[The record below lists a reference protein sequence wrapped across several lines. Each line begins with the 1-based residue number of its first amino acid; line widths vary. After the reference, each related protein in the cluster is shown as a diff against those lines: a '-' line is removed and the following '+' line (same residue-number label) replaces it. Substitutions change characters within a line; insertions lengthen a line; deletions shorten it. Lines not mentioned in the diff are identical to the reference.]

1 MPKRARLQSLRAYT
15 TLTLYGNHVRGCL
28 FLNVSGMLVSRA
40 QARRSPNSRTAFIAL
55 SQRTHP
61 VCLQCSQVDFWKN
74 SKQLGHGTL
83 IALWHEPRTADDPQI
98 IFATVSDRDARKL
111 AGQFSEPSSGPNGS
125 SSTVRSKLGI
135 TLQDPRGTELL
146 VQACVGEGQLASR
159 SAGREVVLLQA
170 SGSFFAVEPMLRAL
184 QRLVVLP
191 FSQYLVPALAQQGE
205 RPAGESNGGLAICT
219 CPRDDDG

>member
-1 MPKRARLQSLRAYT
+1 MQCAPSA
-15 TLTLYGNHVRGCL
+15 V
-28 FLNVSGMLVSRA
+28 
-40 QARRSPNSRTAFIAL
+40 L
-55 SQRTHP
+55 S
-61 VCLQCSQVDFWKN
+61 CLQIDFWKN

-83 IALWHEPRTADDPQI
+83 IALWHEPRSADDPQI

-159 SAGREVVLLQA
+159 SVGREVVLLQA
-170 SGSFFAVEPMLRAL
+170 SGSFFAVETMLKAL

-205 RPAGESNGGLAICT
+205 WVIAQCCETRTFL
-219 CPRDDDG
+219 